1 MKTLIGILSI
11 ILVAQGTMSTDDTDV
26 SQAEASLSGISEE
39 LEIQEEEVQI
49 DEEVDDSYQEE
60 ETKEDTTRRPSQ

>member
-1 MKTLIGILSI
+1 MKTLIGILLI
-11 ILVAQGTMSTDDTDV
+11 ILVAQGTMSTDDTDA

-49 DEEVDDSYQEE
+49 DDEVDDSYQEE